1 MEMQMAPL
9 AAMAVAV
16 LFMMFHG
23 LGAVQVIEAEPALAR
38 VMSR

>member
-1 MEMQMAPL
+1 MAPL
-9 AAMAVAV
+9 AAMAVAA

-23 LGAVQVIEAEPALAR
+23 LGAVQVVEEAPATAR